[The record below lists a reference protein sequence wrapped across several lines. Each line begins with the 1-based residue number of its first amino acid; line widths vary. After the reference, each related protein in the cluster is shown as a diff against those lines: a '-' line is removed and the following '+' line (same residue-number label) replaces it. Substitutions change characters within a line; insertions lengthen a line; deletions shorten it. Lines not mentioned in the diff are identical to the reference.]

1 MKKIRFQKL
10 DFKKTNIVELNSEE
24 ASKIYGGTAAGI
36 DTDPRSIFTGR
47 FCLNVQ
53 VQVDLQISF

>member
-10 DFKKTNIVELNSEE
+10 DFKKINIVELNSQE
-24 ASKIYGGTAAGI
+24 ASKIYGGTAAAI
-36 DTDPRSIFTGR
+36 DTDPRSLFTGR

-53 VQVDLQISF
+53 LELNISL

>member
-24 ASKIYGGTAAGI
+24 ASKVYGGTAAAI

-47 FCLNVQ
+47 YCLNVQ
-53 VQVDLQISF
+53 IELQISL

>member
-24 ASKIYGGTAAGI
+24 ASKIYGGTAYEI
-36 DTDPRSIFTGR
+36 DTDPRSIFTGK

-53 VQVDLQISF
+53 ADIQISL

>member
-24 ASKIYGGTAAGI
+24 ASKIYGGTACGI
-36 DTDPRSIFTGR
+36 DTDPRSIFTGK

-53 VQVDLQISF
+53 ADIQISL

>member
-10 DFKKTNIVELNSEE
+10 DFKKINIVELNSEE
-24 ASKIYGGTAAGI
+24 ASKVYGGTAAGI

-47 FCLNVQ
+47 YCLNVQ
-53 VQVDLQISF
+53 VELQISL

>member
-24 ASKIYGGTAAGI
+24 ASKVYGGTAAAAD
-36 DTDPRSIFTGR
+36 DTDPRSIFTGKY
-47 FCLNVQ
+47 CLNVQ
-53 VQVDLQISF
+53 IQVQISL

>member
-24 ASKIYGGTAAGI
+24 ASKIYGGTANAI
-36 DTDPRSIFTGR
+36 DTDPRSLYTGR
-47 FCLNVQ
+47 YCLGVQ
-53 VQVDLQISF
+53 VQVELQISL